1 MRVFLFLF
9 VGLFFFTGSSYC
21 QPAFKLQSEQSV
33 DASRM
38 VVDEL
43 GNVYLMNTTGIERRN
58 AVGNGIF
65 RTSEMQWGQFSP
77 IDVTDPLRP
86 FVHFPSSG
94 KVVFFDN
101 TLSVQGSPI
110 DLYELGYDNVELM
123 CGSRG
128 DGFWLW
134 DGRNAELVRV
144 NRSFAEMQTSGN
156 LSILL
161 KSELHPLVMMER
173 GSFLFVL
180 NDDYRLHVF
189 DMFGSWKKSLQL
201 PAESTWE
208 AESGKVYVFRKDGI
222 MQIIDT
228 KMWLTQEVSLP
239 ITGGTFS
246 FHNSLLYCLKEKT
259 FRVYEWIEKGRN

>member
-1 MRVFLFLF
+1 MRVILFLF
-9 VGLFFFTGSSYC
+9 VGLFFFTGSYYS
-21 QPAFKLQSEQSV
+21 QSVFKLQSEQSV

-144 NRSFAEMQTSGN
+144 NRSFEEMQTSGN

-161 KSELHPLVMMER
+161 KTELHPLAMMER

-189 DMFGSWKKSLQL
+189 DMFGAWKKSLQL
-201 PAESTWE
+201 PVESTWE
-208 AESGKVYVFRKDGI
+208 AESGKVYVFRKDGL
-222 MQIIDT
+222 MQSIDT
-228 KMWLTQEVSLP
+228 QMWLTQEVSLP
-239 ITGGTFS
+239 MKDASFS
-246 FHNSLLYCLKEKT
+246 FRNGLLYSLKEKT
-259 FRVYEWIEKGRN
+259 FRVYELIEKGRN

>member
-1 MRVFLFLF
+1 MRILLFFIGSLVFLSEFSYSQPLF
-9 VGLFFFTGSSYC
+9 KML
-21 QPAFKLQSEQSV
+21 SEQTV
-33 DASRM
+33 DANRM

-65 RTSEMQWGQFSP
+65 RTSEMQWGQFNP

-86 FVHFPSSG
+86 FVHFPASG
-94 KVVFFDN
+94 KIVFFDN

-110 DLYELGYDNVELM
+110 DLFELGYDNVELM

-134 DGRNAELVRV
+134 DGRNAELTRV

-161 KSELHPLVMMER
+161 KTELHPLIMMER
-173 GSFLFVL
+173 GNFLFVL

-189 DMFGSWKKSLQL
+189 DMFGAWKKSLQL
-201 PAESTWE
+201 PMESTWE
-208 AESGKVYVFRKDGI
+208 AESGKVYVFRKDGL
-222 MQIIDT
+222 MQSIDT
-228 KMWLTQEVSLP
+228 NMWLTQEASLP
-239 ITGGTFS
+239 VTDGSFS
-246 FHNSLLYCLKEKT
+246 FHNGLLYCLKEKT
-259 FRVYEWIEKGRN
+259 FRVYEVIEKGRN